1 MKAAVLR
8 QVKGPL
14 VFEDFPEPVIARG
27 DVLVQTKAVGICGT
41 DLHILDG
48 WGYVPDLPHV
58 MGHEPAGIV
67 AAIGE
72 DVQGF
77 KVGDRVVPNIF
88 YACGGCSQCRAG
100 RETLCLNLGGI
111 LGVIGHHGAYAQ
123 YFKIPGRQLFHLP
136 DSISFEAGG
145 VIADAVVCAVHAVL
159 DRAEVKISE
168 LVMVIGVGGVGE
180 SVLQVAKACGARVIA
195 VDLGDKKLARASE
208 LGAEAGFLSDHQNLQ
223 QQISQWTNGL
233 GVDAVFDCVG
243 RQQTLELAIGC
254 LRRGGRLVTVGY
266 TQERY
271 PLDPRQI
278 TVNELEIRGSRSG
291 GYRNT
296 LQAIELVASG
306 RVKPP
311 VGEVMPLAAAN
322 EALEK
327 LRRAEVVGRIVLT
340 IS

>member
-88 YACGGCSQCRAG
+88 YACGGCFQCRAG

-208 LGAEAGFLSDHQNLQ
+208 LGAEAGFLSDHRNLQ

-327 LRRAEVVGRIVLT
+327 LRRSEVVGRIVLT